1 MERLFFDVDGVLL
14 NFEHAFVVWLNEL
27 YGLGLP
33 ESYETPSWYFDDILS
48 PEQCREAWTLFLES
62 PAAGRM
68 NPYLDAERFNA
79 LTAGRSVHL
88 LTNFPEHQFHRRVE
102 NLALLGFR
110 YASMH
115 HCGFHAFKSRG
126 VASKSATI
134 SRIMGPGERALFLDD
149 HPDNCVDVV
158 QNCERVEVWLMTRRF
173 NREFAHPAVR
183 RARDWGCVIERLERE
198 KAPPAPAGHGRLLA
212 GK

>member
-14 NFEHAFVVWLNEL
+14 NFEHAFVAWLNVH
-27 YGLGLP
+27 YRLGLP
-33 ESYETPSWYFDDILS
+33 EHYETPTWYFDDIL
-48 PEQCREAWTLFLES
+48 PGAQGKEAWTAFLES
-62 PAAGRM
+62 PDAGRM
-68 NPYLDAERFNA
+68 KPYLEAARFNA
-79 LTAGRSVHL
+79 LTAGRPVHL
-88 LTNFPEHQFHRRVE
+88 LTNFPENHFDKRME

-126 VASKSATI
+126 VATKATVI
-134 SRIMGPGERALFLDD
+134 SQILGSRERALFLDD

-158 QNCERVEVWLMTRRF
+158 ENCERVEVWLMTRRF
-173 NREFAHPAVR
+173 NRGFAHPAVR
-183 RARDWGCVIERLERE
+183 RAQDWRPVIERLEQV
-198 KAPPAPAGHGRLLA
+198 KALPAPEGQALLA